1 VINRCTVIKELEA
14 QMGGFRSDVEEQMAR

>member
-14 QMGGFRSDVEEQMAR
+14 